1 MSLAAAGIM
10 RREAC
15 TALICIDSFDDYS
28 MTGRLYHS
36 SLPHEAYFRSFM
48 ELIETM
54 EHIFNSLDYPQS
66 SMTLRSFE
74 GTKPAERAEVAIPAI
89 STSYT
94 NKAKGDTAT
103 FRLRVMFRQNATWQ
117 GTIRWIEAE
126 KEENFRSVLEL
137 LHLMDSTIPN
147 HMRDSEKTVD
157 KLEKVM

>member
-28 MTGRLYHS
+28 MSGRLYHS

-48 ELIETM
+48 ELIEIM
-54 EHIFNSLDYPQS
+54 EHIFNKLDYPQS
-66 SMTLRSFE
+66 VMTLRSFE
-74 GTKPAERAEVAIPAI
+74 GTQPAERIEVAVPAI
-89 STSYT
+89 PTSHI
-94 NKAKGDTAT
+94 NNAKGDTAT

-117 GTIRWIEAE
+117 GSIRWIEAE

-137 LHLMDSTIPN
+137 LHLMDSAIPN
-147 HMRDSEKTVD
+147 HTRNIEKT
-157 KLEKVM
+157 LFEKVI

>member
-36 SLPHEAYFRSFM
+36 SLAHEAYFRSFM
-48 ELIETM
+48 ELIEIL
-54 EHIFNSLDYPQS
+54 EHIFNMLEYPQS

-74 GTKPAERAEVAIPAI
+74 GTKPAERYDIRKPAIPA
-89 STSYT
+89 SVPF
-94 NKAKGDTAT
+94 NAKGSTAT

-117 GTIRWIEAE
+117 GSVRWMEAD

-137 LHLMDSTIPN
+137 LHLMDSAIPN
-147 HMRDSEKTVD
+147 HTRKAE
-157 KLEKVM
+157 LPYFENVM